1 MARKRGLGV
10 LFVVLLVGALV
21 GSAVGEVIGLV
32 FGRFLPGSMV
42 EKFFLQSFM
51 YEFPP
56 AKLPLV
62 VCSITFGFTLNVNII
77 SIIGIGIAAYYF
89 RWY

>member
-1 MARKRGLGV
+1 MARKRGLGI
-10 LFVVLLVGALV
+10 LLVVLLVGALA
-21 GSAVGEVIGLV
+21 GSAVGEVIRFI
-32 FGRFLPGSMV
+32 FGQFLPGSMV
-42 EKFFLQSFM
+42 EKFFLQAFR

-56 AKLPLV
+56 ATLPLI
-62 VCSITFGFTLNVNII
+62 VCSITFGFTINVNII